1 MNTSTTTV
9 IEWAGI
15 TVFGIPAALAVPA
28 LMSTLA
34 HYGVWD
40 TLTHA
45 SLPVL
50 AACLPLILWVRYTR
64 HRPTRRAGM
73 IAWTLTA
80 TILLASIALTPLW
93 FWAVPSTGVLT
104 AEAIRILTDTI
115 QSRRRHPQPAPART
129 HLQHLAGV
137 TR

>member
-1 MNTSTTTV
+1 MKTSTTV

-50 AACLPLILWVRYTR
+50 VACLPLTLWVRYTR
-64 HRPTRRAGM
+64 HRPTRRAAM
-73 IAWTLTA
+73 AAWTFTA

-93 FWAVPSTGVLT
+93 FWAVPSMAVLT

-115 QSRRRHPQPAPART
+115 QSRRRHPQPARART
-129 HLQHLAGV
+129 GLQHQLAGV
-137 TR
+137 PR